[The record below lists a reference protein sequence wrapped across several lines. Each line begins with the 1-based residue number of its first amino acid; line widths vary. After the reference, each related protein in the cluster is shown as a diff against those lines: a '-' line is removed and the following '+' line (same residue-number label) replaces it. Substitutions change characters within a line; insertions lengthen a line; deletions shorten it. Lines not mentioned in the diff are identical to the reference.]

1 MHRCY
6 SVPCKL
12 NALEILQKMQKTL
25 AKNKF
30 SMIWYKLKSK
40 GGTWLQTL
48 LFAYTKLSLM
58 SNNEIKLLN

>member
-1 MHRCY
+1 MKY
-6 SVPCKL
+6 ILISK
-12 NALEILQKMQKTL
+12 LQKMQKTL

-48 LFAYTKLSLM
+48 LFEYTKLSLM
-58 SNNEIKLLN
+58 SNN